1 MDLKFY
7 YNKIINRVIL
17 SVIIIL
23 IISLEFSCSNIID
36 SPNNHIKQR
45 IELNLTRDDSLS
57 TVQLDQLDLGTITKP
72 RERYYNMTLTNTS
85 EYDTIYI
92 YDIKTDVNTG
102 ISIIPLTSY
111 PLILLPVKSV
121 VNPQFI
127 VYLQTYNISAGN
139 YTYKIFLN
147 ESADK
152 FFTLKVDVL
161 P

>member
-1 MDLKFY
+1 
-7 YNKIINRVIL
+7 
-17 SVIIIL
+17 
-23 IISLEFSCSNIID
+23 
-36 SPNNHIKQR
+36 
-45 IELNLTRDDSLS
+45 
-57 TVQLDQLDLGTITKP
+57 
-72 RERYYNMTLTNTS
+72 MTLTNTS